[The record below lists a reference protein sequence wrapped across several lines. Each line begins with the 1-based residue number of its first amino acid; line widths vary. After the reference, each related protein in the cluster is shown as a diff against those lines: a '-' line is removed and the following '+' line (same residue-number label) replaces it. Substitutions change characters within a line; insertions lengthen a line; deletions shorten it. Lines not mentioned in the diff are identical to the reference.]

1 VDQKLQTLISLQA
14 IDSRIAALEA
24 DAARLPREI
33 AAIHAGIEDAKKQVE
48 QAKAQLDA
56 ARKDQRAKEKDLE
69 VVQGKRSKTEAR
81 LYEVKTNKEY
91 SAVLIEIEDIKQEKG
106 RMEEEV
112 LVLMEAQERLTSDI
126 REAEARFKQRET
138 EGRRQEATAKELLGV
153 VEADLAAALGLALL
167 EARLRLADVAGKPLL
182 GLHEDQDLFLHL
194 GLFLLDVLDLDQD
207 RGVFLVGLDLVEAG
221 FVLAALGLDDF
232 EVLFLGAL
240 VLAGGVHLSLGLL
253 DLLPGVLDSG
263 VNGGDLLREPRGV
276 RLEGGDARVDR
287 LQTDQCLE
295 LLVQ

>member
-1 VDQKLQTLISLQA
+1 MDQKLQTLISLQA

-112 LVLMEAQERLTSDI
+112 LVLMEAQERLTGDI

-153 VEADLAAALGLALL
+153 VETDLAAVRTERKELAGQLPGPILADYDRILRARGGLAL
-167 EARLRLADVAGKPLL
+167 VPVTKPN
-182 GLHEDQDLFLHL
+182 FC
-194 GLFLLDVLDLDQD
+194 
-207 RGVFLVGLDLVEAG
+207 
-221 FVLAALGLDDF
+221 
-232 EVLFLGAL
+232 GACRMTIT
-240 VLAGGVHLSLGLL
+240 
-253 DLLPGVLDSG
+253 PQ
-263 VNGGDLLREPRGV
+263 
-276 RLEGGDARVDR
+276 R
-287 LQTDQCLE
+287 LQE
-295 LLVQ
+295 LRAQASLIPCESCGRYLYWPS